1 MSFVNM
7 SKTVGDETWN
17 ASVNYLYINFP
28 VSYSYTWLIWNI
40 LHESYKSSMGMWVA
54 LDILQL

>member
-28 VSYSYTWLIWNI
+28 VSYSYT
-40 LHESYKSSMGMWVA
+40 
-54 LDILQL
+54 